1 MFTGIVEK
9 TGRIEGVERNEDG
22 VRLRVGAPFVP
33 ERGASVSINGA
44 CLTAE
49 NTNTDEGDGFEVFVS
64 EETAK
69 KTWLD
74 ELGEGDAVNLERA
87 LPADGRFD
95 GHIVQGH
102 VDTTTRVTDVRQ
114 VGEDWEFFFE
124 VPDGYERYVVEK
136 GSVTLDGISLTV
148 AEMREEDGE
157 FSVAII
163 PETYEVTNLSDK
175 QAGDPVNFEAD
186 IVAKYVESTLGS
198 DGGAPD
204 RWREVAE
211 GRD

>member
-1 MFTGIVEK
+1 MFTGIVEE
-9 TGRIEGVERNEDG
+9 TGRVEAIDRNEDG
-22 VRLRVGAPFVP
+22 VRLRIGASFVP
-33 ERGASVSINGA
+33 ERGASVAVNGA

-49 NTNTDEGDGFEVFVS
+49 RADEEGFEVFVS
-64 EETAK
+64 EETLK
-69 KTWLD
+69 KTWLG
-74 ELGEGDAVNLERA
+74 ELEEGDAVNLERA
-87 LPADGRFD
+87 MPADGRFD

-102 VDTTTRVTDVRQ
+102 VDTTTRLSDVRQ

-148 AEMREEDGE
+148 AEMHEDGT

-175 QAGDPVNFEAD
+175 QAGDLVNFEAD
-186 IVAKYVESTLGS
+186 IVAKYVESTLGADAVEKLS
-198 DGGAPD
+198 Q
-204 RWREVAE
+204 
-211 GRD
+211 

>member
-1 MFTGIVEK
+1 MFTGIVEE

-33 ERGASVSINGA
+33 ERGASVAVNGA

-49 NTNTDEGDGFEVFVS
+49 SADDGGFEVFIS
-64 EETAK
+64 EETAE

-74 ELGEGDAVNLERA
+74 ALDEGDEINLERA
-87 LPADGRFD
+87 MRADGRFD

-114 VGEDWEFFFE
+114 VGEDWEFSFE

-148 AEMREEDGE
+148 ADVKDDGT

-163 PETYEVTNLSDK
+163 PETYDVTNLS
-175 QAGDPVNFEAD
+175 E
-186 IVAKYVESTLGS
+186 
-198 DGGAPD
+198 GG
-204 RWREVAE
+204 
-211 GRD
+211 G

>member
-1 MFTGIVEK
+1 MFTGIVEE
-9 TGRIEGVERNEDG
+9 TGIIEGVERNEDG
-22 VRLRVGAPFVP
+22 IRLRVGAPFVP
-33 ERGASVSINGA
+33 ERGASVAVNGA

-49 NTNTDEGDGFEVFVS
+49 HADDKGFEVFVS
-64 EETAK
+64 EETAE

-74 ELGEGDAVNLERA
+74 ALEEGDDLNLERA
-87 LPADGRFD
+87 MPADGRFD

-124 VPDGYERYVVEK
+124 IPEGYERYVVEK

-148 AEMREEDGE
+148 AEMDGGDGA

-175 QAGDPVNFEAD
+175 EAGDPVNFEAD
-186 IVAKYVESTLGS
+186 IVAKYVESTLGAGNAA
-198 DGGAPD
+198 DK
-204 RWREVAE
+204 WREVAE
-211 GRD
+211 GED

>member
-1 MFTGIVEK
+1 MFTGIVEE

-33 ERGASVSINGA
+33 ERGASVAVNGA

-49 NTNTDEGDGFEVFVS
+49 SADDGWFEVFIS
-64 EETAK
+64 EETAE

-74 ELGEGDAVNLERA
+74 ALDEGDEINLERA
-87 LPADGRFD
+87 MRADGRFD

-114 VGEDWEFFFE
+114 VGEDWEFSFE

-148 AEMREEDGE
+148 ADVKDDGT

-163 PETYEVTNLSDK
+163 PETYDVTNLSEK
-175 QAGDPVNFEAD
+175 GEGDPVNFEAD
-186 IVAKYVESTLGS
+186 IVAKYVESTLGG
-198 DGGAPD
+198 DGDSANK
-204 RWREVAE
+204 WREMAE
-211 GRD
+211 E

>member
-1 MFTGIVEK
+1 MFTGIVEE
-9 TGRIEGVERNEDG
+9 TGIIEGVERNEDG
-22 VRLRVGAPFVP
+22 IRLRVGAPFVP
-33 ERGASVSINGA
+33 ERGASVAVNGA

-49 NTNTDEGDGFEVFVS
+49 HADNEGFEVFVS
-64 EETAK
+64 EETAE

-74 ELGEGDAVNLERA
+74 ALEEGDDLNLERA
-87 LPADGRFD
+87 MPADGRFD

-124 VPDGYERYVVEK
+124 IPEGYERYVVEK

-148 AEMREEDGE
+148 AEMDGGNGA

-175 QAGDPVNFEAD
+175 EAGDPVNFEAD
-186 IVAKYVESTLGS
+186 IVAKYVESTLGAGNAA
-198 DGGAPD
+198 DK
-204 RWREVAE
+204 WREVAE
-211 GRD
+211 GED